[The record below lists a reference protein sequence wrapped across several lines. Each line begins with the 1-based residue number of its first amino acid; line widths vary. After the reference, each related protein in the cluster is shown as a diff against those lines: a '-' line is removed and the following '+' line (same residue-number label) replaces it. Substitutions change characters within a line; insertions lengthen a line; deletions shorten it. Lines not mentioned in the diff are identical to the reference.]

1 MTDFQI
7 YNYIYLFVVSFFTI
21 CAVQQYKTQLVDNL
35 RQDNINNN
43 NWGYPTAVIL
53 LIGLT
58 LAIGL
63 RPETGN
69 FSDSLNYRNYYYT
82 FYDGEPF
89 TFDSNADNLI
99 FDNLLAW
106 WGSVQ
111 LGISNFFFL
120 MSILYFG
127 CMFFACKKLFPKDTL
142 IAFLCYLG
150 AFSTF
155 SYSCN
160 GFKSGVAASLFLLAL
175 SYYRK
180 KFICCA
186 LVLISWG
193 FHHSM
198 SLPIMAFIIS
208 IIYRK
213 PKIFFIGWFLCVIIS
228 ALHISYF
235 QYLFAGLTS
244 DEKALEYLT
253 SNSDNG
259 WEGKSG
265 FRFDFILYSAM
276 PMIVGYYAIFKKKIK
291 SKMYTLLLQLY
302 LATNA
307 VWVLCMYVEYNNRIA
322 YLSWFL
328 YPIVLIYPF
337 VNTNWSKNR
346 MKILSKVVTYHLL
359 FTLFMSLFYYGGL
372 TQMISI

>member
-1 MTDFQI
+1 
-7 YNYIYLFVVSFFTI
+7 
-21 CAVQQYKTQLVDNL
+21 
-35 RQDNINNN
+35 
-43 NWGYPTAVIL
+43 
-53 LIGLT
+53 
-58 LAIGL
+58 
-63 RPETGN
+63 
-69 FSDSLNYRNYYYT
+69 
-82 FYDGEPF
+82 
-89 TFDSNADNLI
+89 
-99 FDNLLAW
+99 
-106 WGSVQ
+106 
-111 LGISNFFFL
+111 
-120 MSILYFG
+120 
-127 CMFFACKKLFPKDTL
+127 
-142 IAFLCYLG
+142 
-150 AFSTF
+150 
-155 SYSCN
+155 
-160 GFKSGVAASLFLLAL
+160 
-175 SYYRK
+175 
-180 KFICCA
+180 
-186 LVLISWG
+186 
-193 FHHSM
+193 M

-213 PKIFFIGWFLCVIIS
+213 PKIFFIGWILCVIIA
-228 ALHISYF
+228 ALHISFF

-244 DEKALEYLT
+244 DKKGLEYLT

-265 FRFDFILYSAM
+265 FRLDFILYSAM

-359 FTLFMSLFYYGGL
+359 FTLFMNLIYYGGL
-372 TQMISI
+372 NQLISI